1 MSEQE
6 IAPLSSGAPD
16 SEDPSSIR
24 EVLEHRAK
32 TSKAIAWLLDE
43 CITIPGTN
51 IRFGLDP
58 ILGLIPGGGE
68 TVSSIVG
75 IFLLGDASRRGI
87 PFRTLLKMGG
97 NVLLNAG
104 IGAIPGLGDLFS
116 FWFKSNTRN
125 FTLLRHYIE
134 SPDGKQARGGWWPLL
149 FVLGIVALVVF
160 LNVAMWL
167 FAIWIVHQLFG
178 TIVSP

>member
-6 IAPLSSGAPD
+6 IIPQTGSAPA
-16 SEDPSSIR
+16 EDEPSSIR
-24 EVLEHRAK
+24 EVLEKRAK

-43 CITIPGTN
+43 CITIPGTK

-104 IGAIPGLGDLFS
+104 VGAVPGLGDIFS

-134 SPDGKQARGGWWPLL
+134 SPDGKQAQGGWWPLL
-149 FVLGIVALVVF
+149 FVLGIVAIVVF
-160 LNVAMWL
+160 MNIAAWL
-167 FAIWIVHQLFG
+167 FAIWIIHQLFG
-178 TIVSP
+178 SVVTP